1 MPKTSKKNILKILTF
16 SLLLIVCGYS
26 MSFNILSNTMDPL
39 VKEFSLTGASQ
50 GLMSSMISFG
60 SMLPLLIIP
69 LLQGRIHK
77 IWLILAASVLQVAM
91 LLLTGASGSFGMLLV
106 SCVLLGAGNNT
117 TDSCVNSYMVDLHPE
132 NSAGVL
138 GLLHGFYGIGGLL
151 TPILVSA
158 ILSASGWRPAY
169 YVAAAIFTVI
179 IIFFAVVGLR
189 SMKDSGSA
197 QTAPETPMSAAMF
210 KSYIGSSRNLLFLAA
225 AAFYA
230 ASQLGLLN
238 WVVRYTTVQFNDAQT
253 GSLCLTAYWVCTT
266 VCRLVTP
273 HLPFKPGKMMV
284 IGMLG
289 AAVFNVIGVL
299 SGSAVGMLVASAL
312 IGIISGQY
320 IPVMISEA
328 TRGNEDRTSLITS
341 GIFLL
346 MGLSRMV
353 MPLGMG
359 AVSSASLSIAMMLPA
374 GAALLCALCSL
385 MACRKKA

>member
-50 GLMSSMISFG
+50 GLMSSMINFG
-60 SMLPLLIIP
+60 SMLPLLFIP

-91 LLLTGASGSFGMLLV
+91 LLLTGASGSFGMLLF

-117 TDSCVNSYMVDLHPE
+117 TDSCVNSYMVDLHSE

-158 ILSASGWRPAY
+158 ILNASGWRASY
-169 YVAAAIFTVI
+169 YAAAAIFAVI
-179 IIFFAVVGLR
+179 VLFFAVVGLR
-189 SMKDSGSA
+189 SLKNAGTV
-197 QTAPETPMSAAMF
+197 QTAAETPMSAAML
-210 KSYIGSSRNLLFLAA
+210 KDYISSKRNIFFLAA
-225 AAFYA
+225 AACYA

-238 WVVRYTTVQFNDAQT
+238 WVVRYTSVQFNDAQT

-266 VCRLVTP
+266 ICRLVTP
-273 HLPFKPGKMMV
+273 RLPFKAGRMLV
-284 IGMLG
+284 VGMLG
-289 AAVFNVIGVL
+289 AAVFNVIGVI
-299 SGSAVGMLVASAL
+299 SGSAIGMLIASAL
-312 IGIISGQY
+312 IGIISGMY

-346 MGLSRMV
+346 MGLARMV

-359 AVSSASLSIAMMLPA
+359 AVSSSSLTAAMMLPA
-374 GAALLCALCSL
+374 AAALLCALCSYI
-385 MACRKKA
+385 AGKAK

>member
-1 MPKTSKKNILKILTF
+1 MQKTASRRALQILTV

-39 VKEFSLTGASQ
+39 IGEFQLTGAAQ
-50 GLMSSMISFG
+50 GLMTSMMNLGSMI
-60 SMLPLLIIP
+60 PLLILP
-69 LLQGRIHK
+69 LLQGRVHK
-77 IWLILAASVLQVAM
+77 IWLILGASALQTAM
-91 LLLTGASGSFGMLLV
+91 LLLTGASGNFAMLLTA
-106 SCVLLGAGNNT
+106 CILLGAGNNT

-253 GSLCLTAYWVCTT
+253 GSLCLSAYWICVTI
-266 VCRLVTP
+266 CRLVTP
-273 HLPFKPGKMMV
+273 HLPFKPGRILV
-284 IGMLG
+284 VGMLG
-289 AAVFNVIGVL
+289 AAIFNVIGVI
-299 SGSAVGMLVASAL
+299 SGSAVGMLIASAL
-312 IGIISGQY
+312 IGVISGQY
-320 IPVMISEA
+320 VPVMISEA

-346 MGLSRMV
+346 MGLARMV

-359 AVSSASLSIAMMLPA
+359 AVSSTSLSIAMLLPA
-374 GAALLCALCSL
+374 GAALACALCSGL
-385 MACRKKA
+385 AEKCK

>member
-1 MPKTSKKNILKILTF
+1 MQKTTASKALKILTI

-39 VKEFSLTGASQ
+39 VKEFNLTGASQ
-50 GLMSSMISFG
+50 GLMSSMINFG

-77 IWLILAASVLQVAM
+77 IWLILCASILQVAM
-91 LLLTGASGSFGMLLV
+91 LLLTGASGNFGMLLF

-138 GLLHGFYGIGGLL
+138 GLLHGCYGIGGLL

-158 ILSASGWRPAY
+158 ILASSGWRPAY
-169 YVAAAIFTVI
+169 YVAAAIFAVI
-179 IIFFAVVGLR
+179 VVLFAAVGLK
-189 SMKDSGSA
+189 SMKGA
-197 QTAPETPMSAAMF
+197 GAAKTAPETPMSAAMF
-210 KSYIGSSRNLLFLAA
+210 KSYVRSRRNLLFLAA

-238 WVVRYTTVQFNDAQT
+238 WVVRYTSVQFNDAQT
-253 GSLCLTAYWVCTT
+253 GSLCLTAYWICTT
-266 VCRLVTP
+266 ICRLVTP
-273 HLPFKPGKMMV
+273 HLPFKPGKMLV

-289 AAVFNVIGVL
+289 AAVFNVIGVI
-299 SGSAVGMLVASAL
+299 SGNAIGMLIASAL
-312 IGIISGQY
+312 IGISSGQY
-320 IPVMISEA
+320 VPVMISEA
-328 TRGNEDRTSLITS
+328 TKGNEDRTSLITS

-346 MGLSRMV
+346 MGLARMV

-359 AVSSASLSIAMMLPA
+359 AVSSSSLAIAMILPA
-374 GAALLCALCSL
+374 AAALLCALCSGL
-385 MACRKKA
+385 AEKCK

>member
-1 MPKTSKKNILKILTF
+1 MQKSNAKALKLLTI

-39 VKEFSLTGASQ
+39 VTEFSLTGASQ
-50 GLMSSMISFG
+50 GLMSSMINFG

-69 LLQGRIHK
+69 LLQGRVHK
-77 IWLILAASVLQVAM
+77 IWLILCASVLQVLM
-91 LLLTGASGSFGMLLV
+91 LLLTGASGNFGVLLF

-138 GLLHGFYGIGGLL
+138 GLLHGCYGIGGLL

-158 ILSASGWRPAY
+158 ILASSGWRPAY
-169 YVAAAIFTVI
+169 YAAAAIFAVI
-179 IIFFAVVGLR
+179 VLIFAVVGLKSLR
-189 SMKDSGSA
+189 GA
-197 QTAPETPMSAAMF
+197 GATRTAPETPMSAAMF
-210 KSYIGSSRNLLFLAA
+210 KSYVRSPRNLFYLAA

-230 ASQLGLLN
+230 ASQLGMLN
-238 WVVRYTTVQFNDAQT
+238 WVVRYTSVQFDDAQT

-266 VCRLVTP
+266 ICRLVTP
-273 HLPFKPGKMMV
+273 RLPFKPGKMLV

-299 SGSAVGMLVASAL
+299 SGSAIGMLAACAL

-320 IPVMISEA
+320 VPVMISEA
-328 TRGNEDRTSLITS
+328 TKGNEDRTSLITS

-346 MGLSRMV
+346 MGLARMV

-374 GAALLCALCSL
+374 AAALACALCSGL
-385 MACRKKA
+385 AGKCK

>member
-1 MPKTSKKNILKILTF
+1 MQANASRRMLKILTV

-26 MSFNILSNTMDPL
+26 MSFNILSNTMNPL
-39 VKEFSLTGASQ
+39 VEEFALTGASQ

-60 SMLPLLIIP
+60 SMIPLLVIP
-69 LLQGRIHK
+69 LLQGRVHK
-77 IWLILAASVLQVAM
+77 IWLILLASILQVLM
-91 LLLTGASGSFGMLLV
+91 LLLTGLSANFGMLLF

-151 TPILVSA
+151 TPILVSY
-158 ILSASGWRPAY
+158 ILEKSGWRMSY
-169 YVAAAIFTVI
+169 YTAAAIFAAIVLL
-179 IIFFAVVGLR
+179 FAVIGMR
-189 SMKDSGSA
+189 SIKGAGSVQSA
-197 QTAPETPMSAAMF
+197 QETPMSASML
-210 KSYIGSSRNLLFLAA
+210 KSYIRSRRNLFFLAA

-238 WVVRYTTVQFNDAQT
+238 WVVRYTSVQFGDAQT

-266 VCRLVTP
+266 ICRLVTP
-273 HLPFKPGKMMV
+273 RLPFKANHMMV

-299 SGSAVGMLVASAL
+299 SGSAAGMLAASAL
-312 IGIISGQY
+312 IGIISGMY

-328 TRGNEDRTSLITS
+328 TKGNEDRTSLITS

-359 AVSSASLSIAMMLPA
+359 AVSASSLTAAMMLPA
-374 GAALLCALCSL
+374 AAALLCALCSYI
-385 MACRKKA
+385 AGKSR

>member
-1 MPKTSKKNILKILTF
+1 MQKTSRRGALWVLTI

-26 MSFNILSNTMDPL
+26 MSFNILSNTMDPM
-39 VKEFSLTGASQ
+39 VQEFSLTGAAQ

-60 SMLPLLIIP
+60 SMLPLLVIP
-69 LLQGRIHK
+69 LLQGRVSK
-77 IWLILAASVLQVAM
+77 FWLILAASVLQILM
-91 LLLTGASGSFGMLLV
+91 LILTGASGNFGMLLV

-169 YVAAAIFTVI
+169 YVAAAIFTLIVLG
-179 IIFFAVVGLR
+179 FAAVGLR
-189 SMKDSGSA
+189 SLRGAGASK
-197 QTAPETPMSAAMF
+197 TAPETPLSAAMM
-210 KSYIGSSRNLLFLAA
+210 KSYLRSRRNLFFLAA
-225 AAFYA
+225 SALCAAA
-230 ASQLGLLN
+230 QIGLLN
-238 WVVRYTTVQFNDAQT
+238 WVVRYTTVQFGDAHT
-253 GSLCLTAYWVCTT
+253 GSMCLTAYWVCTT
-266 VCRLVTP
+266 ICRLVTP
-273 HLPFKPGKMMV
+273 YLPFKPGKTLVVGMV
-284 IGMLG
+284 G
-289 AAVFNVIGVL
+289 AAVFNAIGVL
-299 SGSAVGMLVASAL
+299 SGSAMGMLIACAL

-328 TRGNEDRTSLITS
+328 TKGNEDRTSLITS

-346 MGLSRMV
+346 MGLGRMI

-359 AVSSASLSIAMMLPA
+359 AVSSASLSAAMLLPA
-374 GAALLCALCSL
+374 AACLLCALCSAL
-385 MACRKKA
+385 AERAK

>member
-1 MPKTSKKNILKILTF
+1 MQKRTSAKALKILTF

-39 VKEFSLTGASQ
+39 VQEFSLTGAAQ
-50 GLMSSMISFG
+50 GLMSSMINFG

-77 IWLILAASVLQVAM
+77 IWLILCASILQVAM
-91 LLLTGASGSFGMLLV
+91 LLLTGASGSFGLLLV

-169 YVAAAIFTVI
+169 YVAAAIFSVI
-179 IIFFAVVGLR
+179 VLFFAAVGIR
-189 SMKDSGSA
+189 SLKGA
-197 QTAPETPMSAAMF
+197 AHTQTAPETPMSAAMF
-210 KSYIGSSRNLLFLAA
+210 KSYIRSRRNLLFLAA

-238 WVVRYTTVQFNDAQT
+238 WVVRYTSVQFNDART

-273 HLPFKPGKMMV
+273 HLPFKPGRMLV

-289 AAVFNVIGVL
+289 AAVFNVIGVI
-299 SGSAVGMLVASAL
+299 SGSAIGMLIASAL

-320 IPVMISEA
+320 VPVMISEA

-346 MGLSRMV
+346 MGLARMV

-359 AVSSASLSIAMMLPA
+359 AVSTASLSIAMLLPA
-374 GAALLCALCSL
+374 GAALLCALCSGL
-385 MACRKKA
+385 AGKSK

>member
-1 MPKTSKKNILKILTF
+1 MQKTSSRRGLQILTI

-50 GLMSSMISFG
+50 GLMSSMINLG
-60 SMLPLLIIP
+60 SMIPLLVIP

-77 IWLILAASVLQVAM
+77 IWLILGASVLQVAM
-91 LLLTGASGSFGMLLV
+91 LLLTGASGSFGMLLA

-151 TPILVSA
+151 TPLLVSA

-169 YVAAAIFTVI
+169 YVAAAIFSVI
-179 IIFFAVVGLR
+179 VIFFAVVGLC
-189 SMKDSGSA
+189 SMKGSGSTR
-197 QTAPETPMSAAMF
+197 TAPETPMSAAMF
-210 KSYIGSSRNLLFLAA
+210 KSYIGDSRNLLFLAA

-238 WVVRYTTVQFNDAQT
+238 WVVRYTSVQFNDAQT

-299 SGSAVGMLVASAL
+299 SGSAAGMLVASAL

-320 IPVMISEA
+320 VPVMISEA
-328 TRGNEDRTSLITS
+328 TKGNEDRTSLITS

-346 MGLSRMV
+346 MGLARMV

-359 AVSSASLSIAMMLPA
+359 AVSSASLSTAMMLPA
-374 GAALLCALCSL
+374 GAALLCALSTY

>member
-1 MPKTSKKNILKILTF
+1 MQKTASAKAVKILTL

-39 VKEFSLTGASQ
+39 VKEFSLTGAAQ
-50 GLMSSMISFG
+50 GLMSSMINFG

-69 LLQGRIHK
+69 MLQGRVHK
-77 IWLILAASVLQVAM
+77 AWLILGASVLQVAM
-91 LLLTGASGSFGMLLV
+91 LLLTGASGSFGLLLF

-117 TDSCVNSYMVDLHPE
+117 TDSIVNSYMVDLHPE

-169 YVAAAIFTVI
+169 YVAAAIFALIVL
-179 IIFFAVVGLR
+179 FFVVVGLR
-189 SMKDSGSA
+189 SLKGAGAA
-197 QTAPETPMSAAMF
+197 QTAPETPMSAAMLRD
-210 KSYIGSSRNLLFLAA
+210 YIRSKRNLLFLAA

-230 ASQLGLLN
+230 ASQIGLLN
-238 WVVRYTTVQFNDAQT
+238 WVVRYTSVQFNDAQT

-266 VCRLVTP
+266 ICRLVTP
-273 HLPFKPGKMMV
+273 HLPFQPGKMMV

-289 AAVFNVIGVL
+289 AAVFNVIGVI
-299 SGSAVGMLVASAL
+299 SGSAVGMLLASAL

-346 MGLSRMV
+346 MGLARMV

-359 AVSSASLSIAMMLPA
+359 AVSSASLAIAMLMPA
-374 GAALLCALCSL
+374 VAALLCALCSGL
-385 MACRKKA
+385 ACGKKA